1 MLSGVCTPGG
11 RGRLLERAHRDIL
24 KNHMMMWSLLT
35 CTMTFASL
43 ATLILTAQTGA
54 LSHFN
59 EKRLE
64 ARLGDEVIIP
74 CTDHEVNLLDAY
86 RWFYRK
92 NSQASKR
99 DMIFQNNKA
108 GLNHISSHLW
118 KEKKTLRNFSLV
130 IMNFKEEDQGIY
142 TCEICPGTG
151 QVCTKGLDTSLL
163 LIKESPPA
171 VPKRVYAAEGGNFT
185 HPCYGGAGG
194 SGPSASWTFRRFG
207 EPSPAPWS
215 HQRGGLQPNGS
226 IFIRDVQAS
235 DAGTYSCVRGRN
247 SDLTQTLLSLSL
259 CVLTAGPVGS
269 SVSRGSPLTCSVHC
283 DVSPEPVVLPRA
295 PGESSGVAAV
305 VVETGTVTF
314 QVRPGEREG
323 TVVCYANETGESG
336 VEDSTL
342 HLDTE
347 NNQEDANTTPLAL
360 FLCVSLASG
369 FCTLAIFLGF
379 VFLCRRRLIAAF
391 PTADEPSGD
400 VLCPKRTRDTTPEM
414 GEAAI
419 IYSVLEI
426 KQPEKDRVLVREDG
440 CVYSTIQHQ

>member
-142 TCEICPGTG
+142 TCEICP
-151 QVCTKGLDTSLL
+151 
-163 LIKESPPA
+163 ESPPA